1 MDAEVF
7 RNIEGMH
14 LSKAFPD
21 DAIRSTLQYKPQPG
35 DLFIVSYPKCGT
47 TWSQHIVYN
56 ILMDGQEPEDPLE
69 AILRLPFL
77 ELQGAEAAVY
87 APRPAA
93 FKTHLPFNKV
103 PYSPYAKYI
112 YITRNPYDCCVS
124 YYYHTRNIQA
134 YRFQNG
140 TFDEFFELFLN
151 GKVDYGDYFDS
162 VMSWYEHRTD
172 PNILFLTYE
181 ELKRD
186 TTKSVLRMAEFI
198 GDDKGKMLRGN
209 SELLESIL
217 QRTSF
222 EYMKDRPTYSRQS
235 FRPSFMASPL
245 MQNLRPELKKGFQNL
260 VELTKKPMTGE
271 FLRKGKIGDW
281 RNHFSQQQIQRMK
294 ERIVEATKGSTLM
307 SLWDDVDIP

>member
-1 MDAEVF
+1 MDAKVF

-124 YYYHTRNIQA
+124 YYYHTKIFKHTVFRMEHS
-134 YRFQNG
+134 
-140 TFDEFFELFLN
+140 TSFLN
-151 GKVDYGDYFDS
+151 FSLMAK
-162 VMSWYEHRTD
+162 
-172 PNILFLTYE
+172 LT
-181 ELKRD
+181 
-186 TTKSVLRMAEFI
+186 
-198 GDDKGKMLRGN
+198 
-209 SELLESIL
+209 
-217 QRTSF
+217 
-222 EYMKDRPTYSRQS
+222 
-235 FRPSFMASPL
+235 
-245 MQNLRPELKKGFQNL
+245 
-260 VELTKKPMTGE
+260 TGT
-271 FLRKGKIGDW
+271 I
-281 RNHFSQQQIQRMK
+281 
-294 ERIVEATKGSTLM
+294 ST
-307 SLWDDVDIP
+307 V